1 MPARTKEQRANK
13 VDYAKA
19 RRTRRKYWLTK
30 YKLAKGCLR
39 CGYNEYAGSLDF
51 DHIDTETKVRPVSRM
66 TLGTIKNL
74 ILEVRKCV
82 ILCKNCHQVKTELNR
97 EYMKKEHR

>member
-1 MPARTKEQRANK
+1 MPQRTKKQKALK
-13 VDYAKA
+13 VIYAGK
-19 RRTRRKYWLTK
+19 RRDRRKYWLSK
-30 YKLAKGCLR
+30 YKNIKGCSR

-66 TLGTIKNL
+66 TLGSLKNL
-74 ILEVRKCV
+74 ILEVRKCI

>member
-1 MPARTKEQRANK
+1 MPQRTKKQKALK
-13 VDYAKA
+13 VIYARK
-19 RRTRRKYWLTK
+19 RRDRRKYWLSK
-30 YKLAKGCLR
+30 YKILKGCSR

-66 TLGTIKNL
+66 TLSNLKNL
-74 ILEVRKCV
+74 ILEVRKCI